1 MGGQNIKFGFK
12 ACEIICLLNLKA
24 MEHIHNPSNIYITPS
39 ISDNDEG
46 EEDYSLNHEEVT
58 TQQWEE

>member
-12 ACEIICLLNLKA
+12 ACEIICLLNLKE
-24 MEHIHNPSNIYITPS
+24 MEHIHNTI

-46 EEDYSLNHEEVT
+46 KKYYS
-58 TQQWEE
+58 